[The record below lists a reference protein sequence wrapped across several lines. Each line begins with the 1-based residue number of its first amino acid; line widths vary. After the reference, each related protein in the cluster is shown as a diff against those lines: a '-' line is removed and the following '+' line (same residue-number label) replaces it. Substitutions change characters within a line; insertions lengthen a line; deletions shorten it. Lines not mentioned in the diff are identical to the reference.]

1 MKDSVS
7 KSKIR
12 IKKNYNILIKS
23 NIFKKIMNKSSL
35 LWVIIVLASFF
46 IGYLIKYKIDN
57 FKIPFLL
64 FAIIII
70 LIVVLNILSYIIPIK
85 YELLFK
91 SIEIIFI
98 ILGFAGL
105 MVQIYQQDTLLNQTQ
120 IQIEDLREQFI
131 LEDRPFI
138 DIRYDIEG
146 QDLSL
151 TLKNVGNYPAEI
163 DEYYIAYKD
172 QNESLTSNVYSI
184 NTLFPN
190 EESKSLMKYN
200 LCDGQDYFEIIV
212 YYHSTKSKEYKFHTT
227 KEFFCENNLII
238 YDETFAD

>member
-1 MKDSVS
+1 
-7 KSKIR
+7 
-12 IKKNYNILIKS
+12 
-23 NIFKKIMNKSSL
+23 MNKSSL

-131 LEDRPFI
+131 
-138 DIRYDIEG
+138 EG